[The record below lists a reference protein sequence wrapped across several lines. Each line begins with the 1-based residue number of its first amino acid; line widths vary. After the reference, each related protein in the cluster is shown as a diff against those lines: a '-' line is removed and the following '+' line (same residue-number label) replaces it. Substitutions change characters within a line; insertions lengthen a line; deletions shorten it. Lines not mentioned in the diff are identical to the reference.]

1 MRFAFQI
8 WLLCFLGAFY
18 DGLSQQPLR
27 AGWYRGVL
35 TRADQQQVVFNFE
48 LQLEKQQPVLYIKN
62 AEERL
67 RVDDLRFQ
75 GDSLFISMPFF
86 ESDFRVRVHANGSWT
101 GKWIRGIS
109 TGFESMPF
117 EAAFNQSERIV
128 SHAAPSGDISGKW
141 QVTILRANGT
151 PRPAIASFRQRGNY
165 LEGTFLT
172 PTGDYRF
179 LEGVVSGDTMRL
191 SCFDG
196 SHAYLFSALYK
207 DQQITHGMFY
217 SGVSGLEK
225 WSAQRNDAAALP
237 DTIPVIAMKPGQ
249 EKIAFAYPDLD
260 GRMIALNDERFR
272 NKVVLVQIMGSWCP
286 NCMDET
292 AFLSKFYKENS
303 AKGVEVL
310 ALAYELS
317 TDAQRSR
324 NSLLKFQQRF
334 QVAYPMLNT
343 GITVTDEL
351 RTEKTLPQLTGIRAF
366 PTLIFIDKKG
376 NVRKLHQGFYGP
388 GAPEQYEAFKTDF
401 YRTVLALLSE

>member
-1 MRFAFQI
+1 MRFASI
-8 WLLCFLGAFY
+8 ISLLCFLVAFQNGY
-18 DGLSQQPLR
+18 TQSLR
-27 AGWYRGVL
+27 TGWYRGVL
-35 TRADQQQVVFNFE
+35 TRPDQQQVVFNFE
-48 LQLEKQQPVLYIKN
+48 LQIEKQQPVLYIKN
-62 AEERL
+62 ADERL
-67 RVDDLRFQ
+67 RVDDLRIQ
-75 GDSLFISMPFF
+75 DDSLFISMPFF
-86 ESDFRVRVHANGSWT
+86 ESDFRVRLHANGSWT
-101 GKWIRGIS
+101 GKWIGGIG

-117 EAAFNQSERIV
+117 EATFNQPERIA
-128 SHAAPSGDISGKW
+128 SHAVPSHDISGKW

-151 PRPAIASFRQRGNY
+151 PRPAIANFRQRGNY

-196 SHAYLFSALYK
+196 SHAYLFSALLK
-207 DQQITHGMFY
+207 DQQITNGMFY
-217 SGVSGLEK
+217 SGVSTLEK
-225 WSAQRNDAAALP
+225 WSAQRNDVAALP
-237 DTIPVIAMKPGQ
+237 DTIPVIAMKPEQ
-249 EKIAFAYPDLD
+249 EKISFTYPDLD
-260 GRMIALNDERFR
+260 GRMVSLNDERFR

-292 AFLSKFYKENS
+292 AFLSKFYQENR

-317 TDAQRSR
+317 TDAQRSKS
-324 NSLLKFQQRF
+324 SLLKFQQRF

-343 GITVTDEL
+343 GVTVTDEL

-376 NVRKLHQGFYGP
+376 KVRKLHQGFYGP
-388 GAPEQYEAFKTDF
+388 GAPEQYEVFKTDF